1 MHTVGLTGG
10 IASGKSTVAEILR
23 RRGVPVIDAD
33 QVSREIVE
41 PGQPALAEIAA
52 AFGAEM
58 LQSDGTL
65 NRRALGARVM
75 GDGERAQRERKAL
88 ERITHPRIFGRIGEK
103 LQALARAG
111 TPIAVVEAAIMVES
125 GNHKLYS
132 ALLVVACSPEV
143 QRQRLMA
150 RQGFDA
156 QTAQKWIDSQM
167 PVAEKA
173 KLADAVVNNDG
184 DRAALEAEVSR
195 AWRQIEAT
203 VSSDQKPA
211 PTGR

>member
-103 LQALARAG
+103 LQALRESLATLAVELLLCNECKPKIARGLPAWSVEVTAQSQIPLVRSRRDAWLAAATIPAPGKARASV
-111 TPIAVVEAAIMVES
+111 T
-125 GNHKLYS
+125 
-132 ALLVVACSPEV
+132 
-143 QRQRLMA
+143 
-150 RQGFDA
+150 
-156 QTAQKWIDSQM
+156 
-167 PVAEKA
+167 
-173 KLADAVVNNDG
+173 
-184 DRAALEAEVSR
+184 
-195 AWRQIEAT
+195 
-203 VSSDQKPA
+203 
-211 PTGR
+211 